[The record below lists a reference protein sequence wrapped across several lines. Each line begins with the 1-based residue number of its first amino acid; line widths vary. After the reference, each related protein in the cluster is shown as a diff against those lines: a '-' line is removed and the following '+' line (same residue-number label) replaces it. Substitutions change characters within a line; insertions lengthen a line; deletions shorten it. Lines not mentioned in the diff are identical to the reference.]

1 MKEDLGTTTSSILSN
16 QPTGDQRVVFAA
28 LMSAAASLLEQ
39 AVGVAGIHSLRGQ
52 HALACAN
59 LAKIKMHE
67 VRGEAEGDDFRAL
80 HGNMT
85 DMARAIDPLIE
96 MIGEEAADNA
106 TRIFDRELFKE
117 TLFGAID
124 GNALYELTNA
134 ADNADE
140 DAAEDGEND
149 RADHHYK
156 LEREAVL

>member
-1 MKEDLGTTTSSILSN
+1 MTHEQKKQFDDLMATAVT
-16 QPTGDQRVVFAA
+16 A
-28 LMSAAASLLEQ
+28 LNQ
-39 AVGVAGIHSLRGQ
+39 AVALAGVHSLKGQ
-52 HALACAN
+52 QALALAN

-67 VRGEAEGDDFRAL
+67 VRGDADGDDFRAM

-106 TRIFDRELFKE
+106 TRIFDRDVFEDVLFN
-117 TLFGAID
+117 AID
-124 GNALYELTNA
+124 GNALYELRNA

-140 DAAEDGEND
+140 DAAMDDEND

-156 LEREAVL
+156 LMREAAL

>member
-1 MKEDLGTTTSSILSN
+1 MTREHKIQFD
-16 QPTGDQRVVFAA
+16 A
-28 LMSAAASLLEQ
+28 LMASIVAIGEQ
-39 AVGVAGIHSLRGQ
+39 AVAIAGIHSLKGQ
-52 HALACAN
+52 QALALAN

-67 VRGEAEGDDFRAL
+67 VRGEADGDDFRAM

-96 MIGEEAADNA
+96 MIGEEAGDNA
-106 TRIFDRELFKE
+106 TRIFDREVFKD
-117 TLFGAID
+117 TLFNAID

-140 DAAEDGEND
+140 DAADDEEND

>member
-1 MKEDLGTTTSSILSN
+1 MTREQKQQFDDLMASASVILN
-16 QPTGDQRVVFAA
+16 
-28 LMSAAASLLEQ
+28 Q
-39 AVGVAGIHSLRGQ
+39 AVALAGIHSLSGQ

-59 LAKIKMHE
+59 LAKIKMHTI
-67 VRGEAEGDDFRAL
+67 GSYAEGDDFRAL

-96 MIGEEAADNA
+96 MIGEEAASNA
-106 TRIFDRELFKE
+106 TRIFDREVFKE
-117 TLFGAID
+117 TLFNAID

-140 DAAEDGEND
+140 DAAEDDEND

-156 LEREAVL
+156 LMREAAL

>member
-1 MKEDLGTTTSSILSN
+1 MTREQKIQFDDLMATAVT
-16 QPTGDQRVVFAA
+16 A
-28 LMSAAASLLEQ
+28 LNQ
-39 AVGVAGIHSLRGQ
+39 AVALAGIHSLSGQ

-59 LAKIKMHE
+59 LAKIKMHAI
-67 VRGEAEGDDFRAL
+67 GSYAEGDDFRAL

-85 DMARAIDPLIE
+85 DVARAIDPLIE

-106 TRIFDRELFKE
+106 TRIFDRDVFEE
-117 TLFGAID
+117 TLFNAID

-140 DAAEDGEND
+140 DAADDEEND

-156 LEREAVL
+156 LMREAAL

>member
-1 MKEDLGTTTSSILSN
+1 MTREQQMQFTNCMNDAIERLE
-16 QPTGDQRVVFAA
+16 RAAA
-28 LMSAAASLLEQ
+28 L
-39 AVGVAGIHSLRGQ
+39 AGIHSLSGQ

-59 LAKIKMHE
+59 LAKIKMHAI
-67 VRGEAEGDDFRAL
+67 GSYAEGDDFRAL

-106 TRIFDRELFKE
+106 TRIFDREVFKD
-117 TLFGAID
+117 TLFNAID
-124 GNALYELTNA
+124 GNALYELRNA

-140 DAAEDGEND
+140 DAAGDEEND

-156 LEREAVL
+156 LNREMMGA